1 MTIFDPHRE
10 IVHTVNALVTKEDGG
25 SHLVLLEHRSDG
37 SWVFPG
43 NARPVATPDLLA
55 SLARDLQHELGLTPD
70 SYTVTEVD
78 IRESFRYE
86 HPGQTE
92 LFGKDGIL
100 HLFLVEY
107 NGSEPIVPG
116 RDVLE
121 TGWVEPDDVAPK
133 LTYDSSRRAFL
144 RAVEYL

>member
-10 IVHTVNALVTKEDGG
+10 IIHTVNALVTKAEGG
-25 SHLVLLEHRSDG
+25 FRLVLLEHRSDG

-43 NARPVATPDLLA
+43 NARPVTTPDLLA

-86 HPGQTE
+86 HPEQTE

-100 HLFLVEY
+100 HLFLVTFT
-107 NGSEPIVPG
+107 GREPIVPG
-116 RDVLE
+116 AGILE
-121 TGWVEPDDVAPK
+121 VEWFEPDDVATK
-133 LTYDSSRRAFL
+133 LTYDSSRRAYL
-144 RAVEYL
+144 RALEYL